1 MESMIESFANKNI
14 LVIRATGFLGKIF
27 VEKILR
33 VQPNIKKL
41 YLLIRASDSNSAM
54 HRLHSEVIGK
64 DLFRVIKRKHGTHF
78 HALISEKVIPV
89 AGDMAMENLGVTDME
104 LLNEMRRQVDI
115 VVNSAANTNFDE
127 RYDVAF
133 AINTLGVEHVSS
145 FVNECT
151 NIKLVL
157 HVSTAYVVGEKSGI
171 IMETPFKMSETL
183 NGKNDL
189 NINEEKKM
197 IQERH
202 RQLVVDKANEEAISS
217 YMKDFGIQRAKLHGW
232 PNTYTLTKAMGEMLL
247 LEGRRKDVPFVILR
261 PTIITSTYKE
271 PFPGWIE
278 GTSNLNL
285 ILQKTIDSFS
295 VAYGKARTSTF
306 LGDPSKA
313 LDLFPADMVINAML
327 VAIVVH
333 LNKPYSRTIYH
344 VGSSMSNPL
353 PISRLTN
360 YICDYF
366 AKYPLI
372 NRQGNPI
379 RPPNTYTMLSSMS
392 SFNIYMTIRYMIPL
406 KVVKYANIVLLG
418 AFNAWYFN
426 ADREI
431 KVIQRFADLYK
442 PYVLINMIFDDTNL
456 NKLLCIYKES
466 FKDGMETFSFDTK
479 SIDWEDYFMNIHFPG
494 LVKHV
499 LSRP

>member
-1 MESMIESFANKNI
+1 MNHTLWSLYMEMESMIESFANKNI
-14 LVIRATGFLGKIF
+14 LVTGATGFLGKIF

-41 YLLIRASDSNSAM
+41 YLLIRGSDSNSAM

-64 DLFRVIKRKHGTHF
+64 DLFRVIKQKLGTHF
-78 HALISEKVIPV
+78 HTLISEKVIPV
-89 AGDMAMENLGVTDME
+89 AGDMAMENLGVTNME

-133 AINTLGVEHVSS
+133 AINTLGVKHVSS

-157 HVSTAYVVGEKSGI
+157 HVSTAYVMGEKSGI

-202 RQLVVDKANEEAISS
+202 RQLIIDKANEEAISS
-217 YMKDFGIQRAKLHGW
+217 YMKDFGIQRAKFHGW

-247 LEGRRKDVPFVILR
+247 LEGRRQDVPFVILR
-261 PTIITSTYKE
+261 PTIITSIYKE

-278 GTSNLNL
+278 G
-285 ILQKTIDSFS
+285 IKTIDSFS
-295 VAYGKARTSTF
+295 VPYGRGRTSTF
-306 LGDPSKA
+306 LGDPSKV
-313 LDLFPADMVINAML
+313 LDL
-327 VAIVVH
+327 
-333 LNKPYSRTIYH
+333 
-344 VGSSMSNPL
+344 
-353 PISRLTN
+353 
-360 YICDYF
+360 
-366 AKYPLI
+366 
-372 NRQGNPI
+372 
-379 RPPNTYTMLSSMS
+379 
-392 SFNIYMTIRYMIPL
+392 
-406 KVVKYANIVLLG
+406 VVKYANIVLLG

-431 KVIQRFADLYK
+431 KVILRLADLYK

-466 FKDGMETFSFDTK
+466 FKDGMETFSFDTR
-479 SIDWEDYFMNIHFPG
+479 SIDWKDYFMNIHFPG